1 MKPIEKFIDVDNIYD
16 FADRDYEHTDY
27 VWKLAMTIMSD
38 IDEENEIYC
47 CYSMPIFKKRYNEGL
62 IKMPLTYE
70 DYINNTDI
78 QETIRGIGYDV
89 DKFWFSLLFIWDYC
103 QGECFQVPELT
114 NYSCGELS
122 LLAEII
128 QEHEIGN
135 RNPLNEV
142 IEFDKEI
149 KLNVLIGNKT
159 VLTVETAN
167 AIKFLGNL
175 CKTSCDELFE
185 KMGNDE
191 VAEMFTL
198 RKKGTFTT
206 RSNSYQIFI
215 FAKLFNSLFNQWG
228 MPNKTIRS
236 GKNQISYSKQFLI
249 SRLIY
254 LTRISDNE
262 EFYYEPTTIKG
273 YISRYKNKGIKADT
287 TNRIYRNFDKGE

>member
-1 MKPIEKFIDVDNIYD
+1 MKFVKIIIDGKEYYRKVADNEERAD
-16 FADRDYEHTDY
+16 EEAGGEGKGADRVEIDAEIDTDE
-27 VWKLAMTIMSD
+27 MSD
-38 IDEENEIYC
+38 SERFRRDA
-47 CYSMPIFKKRYNEGL
+47 K
-62 IKMPLTYE
+62 
-70 DYINNTDI
+70 
-78 QETIRGIGYDV
+78 Q
-89 DKFWFSLLFIWDYC
+89 
-103 QGECFQVPELT
+103 
-114 NYSCGELS
+114 
-122 LLAEII
+122 
-128 QEHEIGN
+128 
-135 RNPLNEV
+135 
-142 IEFDKEI
+142 
-149 KLNVLIGNKT
+149 
-159 VLTVETAN
+159 
-167 AIKFLGNL
+167 
-175 CKTSCDELFE
+175 LFE

-236 GKNQISYSKQFLI
+236 SKNQISYSKQFLI